1 MAAGAGLP
9 PGLGVEQA
17 TQSTLSASLL
27 TSHTEHI
34 QVPTFGLNKSIN
46 EGCAVFSSGF
56 DSCSADLP
64 LKLPKVG
71 LDDESALF
79 VEAAEPK
86 AKLGLAGSAFS
97 PKPKPVA
104 GFSLEDFSPKRKLGL
119 AGSFEVVDLPN
130 AKPVNPEKIVQ
141 LLI

>member
-46 EGCAVFSSGF
+46 EGCAVFSS
-56 DSCSADLP
+56 CSADLP

-71 LDDESALF
+71 LDDVSALF

-86 AKLGLAGSAFS
+86 AKLGLAGSTFS

-104 GFSLEDFSPKRKLGL
+104 DFSLEDFSPKRKLGL